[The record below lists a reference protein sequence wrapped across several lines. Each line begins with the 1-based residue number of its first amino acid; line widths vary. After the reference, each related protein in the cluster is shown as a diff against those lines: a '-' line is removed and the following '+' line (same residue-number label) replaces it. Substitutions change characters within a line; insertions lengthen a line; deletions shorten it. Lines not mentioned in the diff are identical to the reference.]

1 MGQPR
6 PLFCLFYFFSPSGIK
21 LESYRPESAALSTIP
36 LPRPHFIFRIVHY
49 FHFKNFADDCRF
61 FTLTEFI
68 STSEV
73 SALFCN
79 KSTKTTL
86 HTLALFW
93 LHMYSRAETGK
104 GVSQGSHRFLVVC
117 PIFRTFFSFWKKTSR
132 HIMATFLALRKILE
146 HAKNATLTTKM
157 WWPLKREFLNL
168 KRKQL

>member
-117 PIFRTFFSFWKKTSR
+117 PIFRTFFSFWKKQQD
-132 HIMATFLALRKILE
+132 ILWPHFWRPE
-146 HAKNATLTTKM
+146 KYLSMQKM
-157 WWPLKREFLNL
+157 PR
-168 KRKQL
+168 